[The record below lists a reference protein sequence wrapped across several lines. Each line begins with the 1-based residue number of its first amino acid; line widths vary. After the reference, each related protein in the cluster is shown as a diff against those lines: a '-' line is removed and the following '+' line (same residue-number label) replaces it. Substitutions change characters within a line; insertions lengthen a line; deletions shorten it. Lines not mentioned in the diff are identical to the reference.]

1 MSPSPEKY
9 TELEFF
15 ITFSKALSSTL
26 EQERLLDI
34 IIEAAK
40 TLTHSEASSLLLM
53 DENSQYLHFA
63 HATGQVS
70 EELKN
75 LTVPMGQGIAG
86 WVAKERRPQIVNQ
99 ADQDSRWY
107 PGIDKKTKFTTR
119 SILCVPLLV
128 GSRTVGVI
136 EAINKIDG
144 DFDLQDQELL
154 IKIAD
159 MAGQVLENA
168 GRYQRLR
175 DENLQLKEQ
184 ICGRQAIIGQSPAI
198 KEVLN
203 LGQKVAASNTTVL
216 LQGENGTGK
225 ELLARFIHDHSPRA
239 DKPFVAVNL
248 AAVPLELLESELFGH
263 ERGAFTGAVSRR
275 KGRFEL
281 AHQGTI
287 FLDEVGDLPPAVQA
301 KILRVLQER
310 EFERLGS
317 SLTIK
322 VDVRIIAATNK
333 DLQELTRKG
342 LFREDLY
349 YRLNVFQIFL
359 PPLRQRP
366 GDIPILANHFLERFR
381 QETKKNVK
389 GFSEAAL
396 KALEGYPWPGNVR
409 ELQNVVERAV
419 VLASSDR
426 VEVEHLPALSALQ
439 LDGQPL
445 APLYSWDEAQRRF
458 KRDYLIKSLDANG
471 WNQRRTAAALKMQ
484 PTYLSRL
491 MKELGVERKTL

>member
-1 MSPSPEKY
+1 M
-9 TELEFF
+9 
-15 ITFSKALSSTL
+15 
-26 EQERLLDI
+26 
-34 IIEAAK
+34 
-40 TLTHSEASSLLLM
+40 
-53 DENSQYLHFA
+53 
-63 HATGQVS
+63 
-70 EELKN
+70 
-75 LTVPMGQGIAG
+75 
-86 WVAKERRPQIVNQ
+86 
-99 ADQDSRWY
+99 
-107 PGIDKKTKFTTR
+107 
-119 SILCVPLLV
+119 
-128 GSRTVGVI
+128 
-136 EAINKIDG
+136 
-144 DFDLQDQELL
+144 
-154 IKIAD
+154 
-159 MAGQVLENA
+159 
-168 GRYQRLR
+168 
-175 DENLQLKEQ
+175 
-184 ICGRQAIIGQSPAI
+184 
-198 KEVLN
+198 
-203 LGQKVAASNTTVL
+203 
-216 LQGENGTGK
+216 
-225 ELLARFIHDHSPRA
+225 
-239 DKPFVAVNL
+239 
-248 AAVPLELLESELFGH
+248 ESELFGH

-275 KGRFEL
+275 KGRFET

-287 FLDEVGDLPPAVQA
+287 FLDEVGDLPPAVQS

-366 GDIPILANHFLERFR
+366 GDIAILANHFLEKFR

-419 VLASSDR
+419 VLASSEK
-426 VEVEHLPALSALQ
+426 VELEHLPALSALQ

-458 KRDYLIKSLDANG
+458 KRDYLIKSLEANG
-471 WNQRRTAAALKMQ
+471 WNQRRTAIALKMQ

-491 MKELGVERKTL
+491 MKELGVERKST